1 MPSPEE
7 AIHTSA
13 TSRNASPAAAPPLS
27 ANEPTRVVVVHGGAR
42 DNYQLALA
50 LQEHGMLEAFVTDL
64 FWPQDAAWARL
75 LERTLPERVKTL
87 LRQRS
92 QVGLPAVRIQQT
104 AMSGFLAHIADRLS
118 VLPFSTRRAIRR
130 LSDARLGQ
138 FAGNLARRTG
148 TGLVSYSYYG
158 YQAFRAYR
166 KPAILFQL
174 HPHPETMRHILQQEL
189 AEHPECAASLNLE
202 WELALPPADFQR
214 LVDESHSASHY
225 LVASSFTR
233 QSLIDHG
240 VSPGAIDVIP
250 YGVDLQRFRPL
261 PVKAASDATL
271 QLLFVGRI
279 NQRKGLSYLLEA
291 LKLLAGKDVHLTICG
306 RVVDDL
312 QIFAPFAN
320 QVTIRP
326 SVSAEEL
333 VLAYQTADLF
343 VFPSVG
349 EGFGQVLLE
358 AIACGLPVLS
368 TTHTAAPDLIED
380 GVQGF
385 IVEPRRPDLLA
396 DRITWALTHREDLAE
411 MGRNARL
418 RAEQFPWTKFRTRCA
433 QAIQR
438 AQQLSAGAPLYEP
451 AQSTHP

>member
-1 MPSPEE
+1 MLSPEE
-7 AIHTSA
+7 VVQTSA
-13 TSRNASPAAAPPLS
+13 NTRDASRAVDAQSAAISTA
-27 ANEPTRVVVVHGGAR
+27 RIVVVHGGAR
-42 DNYQLALA
+42 DNYQLARA
-50 LQEHGMLEAFVTDL
+50 LEENGMLEALVTDL
-64 FWPQDAAWARL
+64 FWPADAIWTRL
-75 LERTLPERVKTL
+75 LERILPERVKTL
-87 LRQRS
+87 VKQRS
-92 QVGLPAVRIQQT
+92 QAGLPAARIRQT
-104 AMSGFLAHIADRLS
+104 AVSGFLAHIADRLPF
-118 VLPFSTRRAIRR
+118 LPFAVRRAVRR

-138 FAGNLARRTG
+138 RAGSLARRTG

-174 HPHPETMRHILQQEL
+174 HPHPGTMRRILQQEL

-214 LVDESHSASHY
+214 LVDESQSAAHY

-233 QSLIDHG
+233 QSLVEHG

-250 YGVDLQRFRPL
+250 YGIDLQRFRPL
-261 PVKAASDATL
+261 PVRAASGASL
-271 QLLFVGRI
+271 RLLFVGRI

-291 LKLLAGKDVHLTICG
+291 LNLLAGKDVHLTICG

-312 QIFAPFAN
+312 QIFAPYAN

-326 SVSAEEL
+326 SVGAEEL
-333 VLAYQTADLF
+333 VQAYQTADLF

-358 AIACGLPVLS
+358 AIGCGLPVLS

-396 DRITWALTHREDLAE
+396 DRITWAMTHRKELAE

-418 RAEQFPWTKFRTRCA
+418 RAEQFPWTSFRAGCA

-438 AQQLSAGAPLYEP
+438 AQRRSVAAPLREP
-451 AQSTHP
+451 AQAPE